1 MSLDV
6 ISKTLPRARLLAVV
20 TIALAGVSLFVLGA
34 QPFAVGLFLPPW
46 DKLAH
51 IATFTVIGAAAG
63 VASNARGRL
72 MLACCVAGALALGV
86 MDELHQAY
94 LPGRSASWADLAAD
108 AVGGLAGAATLRFF
122 QLLTDRRV
130 RSR

>member
-6 ISKTLPRARLLAVV
+6 ISKTLPLARLLAVI
-20 TIALAGVSLFVLGA
+20 TIALAGASLFVLGA

-51 IATFTVIGAAAG
+51 MATFTVIGAAAG
-63 VASNARGRL
+63 VGSNARGRL
-72 MLACCVAGALALGV
+72 MVACCVAGALALGV

-108 AVGGLAGAATLRFF
+108 AVGGLAGAAALHFF
-122 QLLTDRRV
+122 QLLTDRRI
-130 RSR
+130 RRR

>member
-6 ISKTLPRARLLAVV
+6 ISKTLPLARLLAVI
-20 TIALAGVSLFVLGA
+20 TIALAGASLFVLGA
-34 QPFAVGLFLPPW
+34 QPFAAGLFSPPW

-51 IATFTVIGAAAG
+51 MTTFAVIGAAAG
-63 VASNARGRL
+63 VASNARGLL

-86 MDELHQAY
+86 MDEWHQAY

-108 AVGGLAGAATLRFF
+108 AVGGLIGAAALHFF
-122 QLLTDRRV
+122 QLPSDRRI
-130 RSR
+130 RRR